1 MLKESKNK
9 IVVIAS
15 VVGVILVAIIIF
27 LMWFNNRKFNVSFD
41 LTNGTEVKTIK
52 VKYNSTIKDN
62 DILTRDD
69 LGETF
74 NGWFEV
80 TKDGKLAEKIFDFDK
95 KIKKDTK
102 LKAVYSDS
110 IETITVTFDTKGGS
124 KIDSKTFSV
133 GSELSLPK
141 EEPVYKGYVFKGWML
156 KDGTPVYNKAILN
169 ESVTLY
175 AIWEKK
181 GSSKTT
187 TTNKKTTTTTKA
199 KTTEGKISY
208 YCEDGFTLKNDKCVK
223 TVKEAA
229 KYRCPQGYYASST
242 DADYCVTYMDP
253 EYESYCPD
261 YLSYKASEAVL
272 DSDNDKCYYRK
283 EAKDEQRYCTS
294 HGRVYYDGWCYYAS
308 APAKTKKVCHMG
320 KLDGSECKSMIK
332 KVYYCDNNYTLDG
345 KYCINE
351 IIKSA
356 NKK

>member
-41 LTNGTEVKTIK
+41 LNNGTEVKTIK

-187 TTNKKTTTTTKA
+187 TTSKKQQQL
-199 KTTEGKISY
+199 
-208 YCEDGFTLKNDKCVK
+208 LKQKLQRVK
-223 TVKEAA
+223 FLIIVK
-229 KYRCPQGYYASST
+229 
-242 DADYCVTYMDP
+242 MD
-253 EYESYCPD
+253 
-261 YLSYKASEAVL
+261 LL
-272 DSDNDKCYYRK
+272 
-283 EAKDEQRYCTS
+283 
-294 HGRVYYDGWCYYAS
+294 
-308 APAKTKKVCHMG
+308 
-320 KLDGSECKSMIK
+320 
-332 KVYYCDNNYTLDG
+332 
-345 KYCINE
+345 
-351 IIKSA
+351 
-356 NKK
+356 